1 MAKKKVPNPNGRK
14 GGKLHQEKI
23 NEIEADILKRN
34 LSPLRERYY
43 KNTEGG
49 KSRFADIVAENKET
63 GAEEEIYQV
72 GKQNKNCKPVKRERD
87 AMDDIEKISGMKVI
101 FRPYNI
107 FILILI
113 AIALPF
119 LIT

>member
-1 MAKKKVPNPNGRK
+1 MSKKNTKTNKKKVPNPNGRK
-14 GGKLHQEKI
+14 GGELHQKKTK
-23 NEIEADILKRN
+23 EIKD
-34 LSPLRERYY
+34 
-43 KNTEGG
+43 G
-49 KSRFADIVAENKET
+49 KSRFADIVAINSD
-63 GAEEEIYQV
+63 GDIEEIYQV
-72 GKQNKNCKPVKRERD
+72 GKQNKNGKPVKRERD
-87 AMDDIEKISGMKVI
+87 AMDDIEKMSGMKVI